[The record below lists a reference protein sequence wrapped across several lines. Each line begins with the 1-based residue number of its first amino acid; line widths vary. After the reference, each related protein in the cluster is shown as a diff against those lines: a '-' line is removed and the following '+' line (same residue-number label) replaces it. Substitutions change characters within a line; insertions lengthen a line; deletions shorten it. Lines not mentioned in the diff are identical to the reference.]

1 MSMQRTPETEN
12 MRCPDKQAGLAYSNH
27 IMLPAKDRLTLCF
40 AHVAYR
46 LQERFLLRQTGLA
59 NFEARSLDD
68 LKQRLPEAEV
78 LVVSGLW
85 RNALLDGAPRL
96 RFIQSISAGVDQY
109 DAAALKARGIH
120 LASAQGANEKAV
132 AEHAMA
138 LILALMRRLPEA
150 RDNQA
155 RHHWRPM
162 MSEFARREDELGGK
176 TLLIIGFGRIGQRL
190 AKLAKAFDLRVI
202 GLRRDAAAVG
212 AHADSVHPIGE
223 LPALLPQ
230 ADIVA
235 LTCPLTPQTERL
247 INANA
252 LAAMKSSA
260 LLINVARGR
269 CVEEPALI
277 AALKEGRIAGAGLDC
292 FADEPLAAE
301 SPLWNFPNVVITPH
315 SAGETRRYED
325 NVLDLLL
332 ENLDRLWSN
341 RLPLKNQI
349 V

>member
-1 MSMQRTPETEN
+1 
-12 MRCPDKQAGLAYSNH
+12 
-27 IMLPAKDRLTLCF
+27 MLPAKDRLTLCF

-46 LQERFLLRQTGLA
+46 LQERFLLHQTGMTS
-59 NFEARSLDD
+59 FEVRSLED
-68 LKQRLPEAEV
+68 LQRRLPEADV

-85 RNALLDGAPRL
+85 RNGLLEHAPRL

-109 DAAALKARGIH
+109 DAAALKARGIR
-120 LASAQGANEKAV
+120 LASAQGANERAV

-138 LILALMRRLPEA
+138 LILGLNRRLGEA
-150 RDNQA
+150 RDNQT
-155 RHHWRPM
+155 RRHWRPM

-190 AKLAKAFDLRVI
+190 AKLAKAFDMRVI
-202 GLRRDAAAVG
+202 GLRRNTAAAGPG
-212 AHADSVHPIGE
+212 ADAVHPIGE
-223 LPALLPQ
+223 LRRLLPE

-235 LTCPLTPQTERL
+235 LTCPLTPETQGL
-247 INANA
+247 IGAGA
-252 LAAMKSSA
+252 LAAMKPGA

-269 CVEEPALI
+269 CVDEAALI
-277 AALKEGRIAGAGLDC
+277 AALNKGKLAGAGLDC
-292 FADEPLAAE
+292 FAEEPLGPD
-301 SPLWNFPNVVITPH
+301 SPLWNFPNVLITPH

-341 RLPLKNQI
+341 RLPLRNQI